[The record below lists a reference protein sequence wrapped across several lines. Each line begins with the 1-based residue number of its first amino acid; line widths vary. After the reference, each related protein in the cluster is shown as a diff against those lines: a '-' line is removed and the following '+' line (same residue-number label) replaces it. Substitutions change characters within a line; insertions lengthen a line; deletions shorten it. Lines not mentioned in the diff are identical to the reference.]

1 MLDHSIIINGA
12 RLINIGLISV
22 SFLENEAKD

>member
-22 SFLENEAKD
+22 NFLENEAKD